1 MRFPSSPTATGLP
14 ASFVEGLTTRT
25 ASWLLFAAVPAA
37 SLAACQ
43 DPEACA
49 LNVVPGVE
57 VEVRDGVTGELLTT
71 APRGVARE
79 GAFQDSLRVGSTTLE
94 LPPRVMTLIGADE
107 RTGRYVVQV
116 EADGYQA
123 WDTAGIQVTAG
134 ECHVQTVRFTAALD
148 PAP

>member
-1 MRFPSSPTATGLP
+1 VL
-14 ASFVEGLTTRT
+14 
-25 ASWLLFAAVPAA
+25 AA

-43 DPEACA
+43 DPVACA

-57 VEVRDGVTGELLTT
+57 VEVRDRVTGELLTT

-79 GAFQDSLRVGSTTLE
+79 GAFQDSLRVGATTLE
-94 LPPRVMTLIGADE
+94 NPPRVMTLIGADE

-123 WDTAGIQVTAG
+123 WDTAGIQVTPN
-134 ECHVQTVRFTAALD
+134 ECHVRTARFTAALD
-148 PAP
+148 PVP